1 VSETPSE
8 DIIPR
13 GYARGLF
20 DLEGRVAVVTG
31 AASGLGQAMAA
42 GLAQAGAVLA
52 LLDVNEEGLQE
63 TVAFIEAEDGRA
75 LPVRCDV
82 TSSASVNEAA
92 ARIERELGPAEVLV
106 NSAGTAFRCA
116 AEDYPED
123 RYDAIIALNL
133 KGSFL
138 PCQAFGRQ
146 MLARERG
153 SIINIAS
160 IGAFNAYPHAI
171 AYLQSKGGVMQ
182 LTRGLALEWR
192 DRGVRVNAIAPT
204 LMETAL
210 TRRMG
215 QTSSV
220 TSDFIRARML
230 RPRLGRPEEL
240 VGAAIF
246 LASDASSLVTG
257 VTLPVDDGYLV
268 A

>member
-1 VSETPSE
+1 VDET
-8 DIIPR
+8 IIPR
-13 GYARGLF
+13 GYAKGLF
-20 DLEGRVAVVTG
+20 DLEGRVVAVTG

-42 GLAQAGAVLA
+42 GLAQAGAVVA
-52 LLDVNEEGLQE
+52 LLDVNEEGLGE
-63 TVAFIEAEDGRA
+63 TRAFIEGEGGRA
-75 LPVRCDV
+75 VTVPCDV
-82 TSSASVNEAA
+82 TSSAAVQAA
-92 ARIERELGPAEVLV
+92 AERVERELGSTDVLV
-106 NSAGTAFRCA
+106 NSAGSAFRCP
-116 AEDYPED
+116 AEDFPED

-146 MLARERG
+146 MLAQGKG
-153 SIINIAS
+153 SIVNIAS
-160 IGAFNAYPHAI
+160 IGAFVAYPHAI
-171 AYLQSKGGVMQ
+171 AYLQSKGGILQ

-210 TRRMG
+210 TRRLG

-220 TSDFIRARML
+220 TSDFIRARMP
-230 RPRLGRPEEL
+230 RQRLGRPEEL

-257 VTLPVDDGYLV
+257 ATIPVDDGYL
-268 A
+268 AA

>member
-1 VSETPSE
+1 VSEQ
-8 DIIPR
+8 IIPR
-13 GYARGLF
+13 GFAKGLF

-42 GLAQAGAVLA
+42 GLAQAGAALA
-52 LLDVNEEGLQE
+52 LLDVNEDGLGE
-63 TVAFIEAEDGRA
+63 TRAFIEEEGGRA
-75 LPVRCDV
+75 LPIVCDV
-82 TSSASVNEAA
+82 TSSASVGEAA
-92 ARIERELGPAEVLV
+92 TAVERELGAAHVLV
-106 NSAGTAFRCA
+106 NSAGTAFRCP
-116 AEDYPED
+116 AEDYPEE

-146 MLARERG
+146 MLAAERG
-153 SIINIAS
+153 SIINVAS

-171 AYLQSKGGVMQ
+171 AYLQSKGGILQ

-220 TSDFIRARML
+220 TSDFIKARMP
-230 RPRLGRPEEL
+230 RPRLGQPEEL

-246 LASDASSLVTG
+246 LASDASTLVTG
-257 VTLPVDDGYLV
+257 VTIPVDDGYLV

>member
-1 VSETPSE
+1 
-8 DIIPR
+8 
-13 GYARGLF
+13 
-20 DLEGRVAVVTG
+20 
-31 AASGLGQAMAA
+31 
-42 GLAQAGAVLA
+42 
-52 LLDVNEEGLQE
+52 
-63 TVAFIEAEDGRA
+63 
-75 LPVRCDV
+75 VRCDV
-82 TSSASVNEAA
+82 TSSASVGEAA
-92 ARIERELGPAEVLV
+92 AHVERELGPAAVLV
-106 NSAGTAFRCA
+106 NSAGSAFRCP
-116 AEDYPED
+116 AEDFPED

-146 MLARERG
+146 MLAQGKG
-153 SIINIAS
+153 SIVNIAS
-160 IGAFNAYPHAI
+160 IGAFVAYPHAI
-171 AYLQSKGGVMQ
+171 AYLQSKGGILQ

-220 TSDFIRARML
+220 TSDFIRARMP
-230 RPRLGRPEEL
+230 RERLGQPEEL

-246 LASDASSLVTG
+246 LASDASTLVNGATI
-257 VTLPVDDGYLV
+257 PVDDGYLG